1 MNFTVKM
8 PSLLEALEQKYGES
22 STDSDGSE
30 EEGITVSI
38 FIPLKPPRLSVPSL
52 LVLNDCNIASAG
64 DKKALLDKCAGVE
77 ELDLA
82 KNQLQHWAEV
92 FCILKQMPQLK
103 FVNLSFNKLSSP
115 IRETEILED
124 VQWKNLRNLVMNST
138 QVPWENVQHILNHLP
153 SLEELHLSLNEYD
166 HVNLCSD
173 VCKCNEH
180 NACGDNNCEA
190 GEFECNC
197 PKVDYKKNHKH
208 DGIKRVHFTGNPIS
222 KWSEICKIGYAFP
235 SLESLVVANCP
246 IETLDVENEEEEL
259 KTNPNLS
266 RSESECESGEKGD
279 TPHDSFR
286 KLKFLNLNSTG
297 IATWDD
303 IERLSKFPV
312 LQSLRVQGC
321 RLWESHEYTEHE
333 RRQLL
338 IARLPNVETLNG
350 GGKIEDDERED
361 AERTFIRY
369 YMDKPES
376 DRPERY
382 IDLVSRHGKL
392 DPLVNVDLR
401 PEKRVKVTFTCGN
414 NSEIR
419 SVDVYRTV
427 NDLKLKLEAF
437 AGFSAPNMR
446 LFYVD
451 QELRDHQGPEE
462 MRYPHKRLY
471 SYNIRS
477 GDEIIIDYKVKNKR
491 EKV

>member
-1 MNFTVKM
+1 MVKM

-22 STDSDGSE
+22 STDSEGSE
-30 EEGITVSI
+30 EEEGISISI
-38 FIPLKPPRLSVPSL
+38 FVPQKPPRLSVPSL

-64 DKKALLDKCAGVE
+64 DKQALVDKCAGVE

-82 KNQLQHWAEV
+82 NNKLQHWPEV

-103 FVNLSFNKLSSP
+103 FVNLSFNQLSSP
-115 IRETEILED
+115 LKETKILED
-124 VQWKNLRNLVMNST
+124 VQWRNLRNLVMNST
-138 QVPWENVQHILNHLP
+138 QVPWENIQQILNHLP
-153 SLEELHLSLNEYD
+153 CLEELHLSLNEYN
-166 HVNLCSD
+166 HVNLCSES
-173 VCKCNEH
+173 CKCREH
-180 NACGDNNCEA
+180 NGCGDNNCEA
-190 GEFECNC
+190 SEFECRC

-208 DGIKRVHFTGNPIS
+208 DGIKKVHFTGNPIS

-235 SLESLVVANCP
+235 SLEYLVVASCP
-246 IETLDVENEEEEL
+246 IKSLDVENEDDEFEG
-259 KTNPNLS
+259 NPNLA
-266 RSESECESGEKGD
+266 RSESECESGEQRD
-279 TPHDSFR
+279 SAHDSFR
-286 KLKFLNLNSTG
+286 KLKFLNINSTN
-297 IATWDD
+297 ISAWDD

-312 LQSLRVQGC
+312 LQCLRMQGC
-321 RLWESHEYTEHE
+321 CLWESHEYTEHE

-338 IARLPNVETLNG
+338 IARLPNVEMLNG
-350 GGKIEDDERED
+350 GGKIGEDERED
-361 AERTFIRY
+361 AERAFIRY

-376 DRPERY
+376 DRPDRY
-382 IDLVSRHGKL
+382 FDLVTRHGKL

-419 SVDVYRTV
+419 PVDVYRTV
-427 NDLKLKLEAF
+427 NDLKIKLEGF
-437 AGFSAPNMR
+437 AGFSASNMR

-477 GDEIIIDYKVKNKR
+477 GDEIIIDYKIKIKR